1 MSALSLRWV
10 SRAST
15 PLGASL
21 TVDLEGAVLSPA
33 GEVSSGAIVTIDASL
48 TKKGRFDAWTV
59 FTVGGASAQVHTSCS
74 QPLYVGQLLELGD
87 GAGALVITSVQTDA
101 AIISED
107 AANSTTC
114 TVVAAPPASPPTP
127 PAPISVTEGCFI
139 CSEEVNHE
147 AKLSTLTVRPRPLP
161 RTSFATLSQTLSHTL
176 THTPSPLPP
185 SLPAPLTPL
194 PTSCTL
200 CRCGGCPRPHLPPP
214 PPSRP
219 ISRGSSHHPPR
230 WCSPGVQH
238 SAPTHPPELLGQHR
252 HQPQP
257 LAARPCVGH
266 IHDTTV

>member
-139 CSEEVNHE
+139 CSKEVNHE

-176 THTPSPLPP
+176 THTPSPPSPP
-185 SLPAPLTPL
+185 CPHPSHTLTHLLHPRVQMRWVSEATPPASAAISTDLEGIKSS
-194 PTSCTL
+194 PTTL
-200 CRCGGCPRPHLPPP
+200 VLARGTTQCPH
-214 PPSRP
+214 PS
-219 ISRGSSHHPPR
+219 
-230 WCSPGVQH
+230 
-238 SAPTHPPELLGQHR
+238 A
-252 HQPQP
+252 
-257 LAARPCVGH
+257 
-266 IHDTTV
+266 